1 VFAKIAAKISDAGS
15 LRGGG
20 GGRLRRRRRES
31 VGSIRAFCPRS
42 ARQHAFRR
50 ALPQNF
56 FRLVNPALWALVMAA
71 KVRARGAHRAHARQ
85 NLAPQDTTKT
95 RVSSAL
101 LQCAQIFF
109 ARARGGKICRRAI
122 LRKARRVRAATA
134 GRGAYTQ
141 N

>member
-1 VFAKIAAKISDAGS
+1 VIAKIVAKISDAGS
-15 LRGGG
+15 LHGGG

-31 VGSIRAFCPRS
+31 VGSIRAFCARS

-56 FRLVNPALWALVMAA
+56 FALVNPALWTLILAA
-71 KVRARGAHRAHARQ
+71 KVRASSAQRARARQ
-85 NLAPQDTTKT
+85 NLAPQDAIQT

-101 LQCAQIFF
+101 LRCAQIFF